1 MVRTKQELVNLLTE
15 KNGLSRKKNMTFV
28 NTLVDLINTALK
40 DEKLLKIS
48 GLGTFK
54 VIDIKD
60 RESVNVQ
67 TGTRFVIEGRNK
79 ITFSPDNAMKE
90 LVNRPFSQ
98 FETVIL
104 NDGVEFKDI
113 PETVEEETQ
122 ESEVQESVVETP
134 VTPLMSA
141 EETPAVEET
150 PVTEEPLAVE
160 ETPVTEEPLVVE
172 ETPVTEESP
181 VVEEQPESIEE
192 GTSTTVISNT
202 TVEEVTSPINEE
214 SRPIEKVQTEELAA
228 EEPLGEELAKEEPT
242 REEPV
247 AEESAED
254 EPRGEI
260 VEQPAEDESTE
271 NIAEQPAE
279 DESTEEVVE
288 EPAEPGDDDNDNN
301 IIPEETK
308 MEENKSNTG
317 KWLVALLLFT
327 AAGFAGG
334 FFFGKKY
341 APVKYI
347 PMEKTEMIQGELV
360 DSTAM
365 DSISESDS
373 IQKAKDAKIKAKV
386 DSITRAHE
394 ARNESVRLARQNRA
408 VEASAKKVEAPSAK
422 TAPQQTAQTAKAEAK
437 PVALPK
443 GDNSK
448 ALATAKQMVNTGAYT
463 IVGTQETITVKAGQ
477 NMKKISKFYLGDGME
492 CYIQAYNGVSEVTEG
507 MRLKIPKLQVKKKK

>member
-1 MVRTKQELVNLLTE
+1 MEERTMVRTKQELVNLLTE
-15 KNGLSRKKNMTFV
+15 KNGLSRKKNMNFV

-40 DEKLLKIS
+40 DDKLLKIS

-113 PETVEEETQ
+113 PETVEEETP

-134 VTPLMSA
+134 ITPLLSA

-150 PVTEEPLAVE
+150 PVTEEPL
-160 ETPVTEEPLVVE
+160 VVE
-172 ETPVTEESP
+172 ETPATEEPP

-192 GTSTTVISNT
+192 GTSMTVISNT

-214 SRPIEKVQTEELAA
+214 SRPIEEVPTEEVVAEETVVEEPAA
-228 EEPLGEELAKEEPT
+228 EEPSGEELAKEDPS

-254 EPRGEI
+254 E
-260 VEQPAEDESTE
+260 
-271 NIAEQPAE
+271 
-279 DESTEEVVE
+279 STEEIVE

-408 VEASAKKVEAPSAK
+408 VEASAKKVEAPASK

-448 ALATAKQMVNTGAYT
+448 VLATAKQMVNTGAYT